1 MNPTDDDNGDRR
13 GPQTMCLS
21 AHSLHY
27 VLS

>member
-1 MNPTDDDNGDRR
+1 MNTTDDDNGERR

-21 AHSLHY
+21 AHSLHD